1 MRTFRHI
8 SFITLI
14 ISASLLSA
22 CTAEIDDLVGPS
34 FNGNSIAI
42 KALYGSG
49 GLEADGSSQATIR
62 VEVFTADGLMVDG
75 ATVTLTTTLGT
86 LADSSLTTVN
96 GVATTTLTAGTT
108 TGLAYVVA
116 TVENISATTAVPIV
130 NI

>member
-1 MRTFRHI
+1 MF
-8 SFITLI
+8 
-14 ISASLLSA
+14 SA
-22 CTAEIDDLVGPS
+22 CSAEIDELVGPS
-34 FNGNSIAI
+34 FNGNSIVI

-49 GLEADGSSQATIR
+49 GLEANGSSQATIR

-86 LADSSLTTVN
+86 LGASTLTTIN

>member
-8 SFITLI
+8 SFIILI
-14 ISASLLSA
+14 ICASLLSA

-34 FNGNSIAI
+34 FNGNTIAI

-62 VEVFTADGLMVDG
+62 GEVFTADGLMVDG

-86 LADSSLTTVN
+86 LGASTLTTIN

>member
-1 MRTFRHI
+1 MRIFRNI
-8 SFITLI
+8 SYITLI
-14 ISASLLSA
+14 FCASLFTA

-34 FNGNSIAI
+34 FNGNSISI

-49 GLEADGSSQATIR
+49 GLEANGSSQATIR
-62 VEVFTADGLMVDG
+62 VEVFTADGLMVNG
-75 ATVTLTTTLGT
+75 ATITLTTTLGT
-86 LADSSLTTVN
+86 LSSSSLTTVN

-116 TVENISATTAVPIV
+116 TVENISATTAIPIV

>member
-1 MRTFRHI
+1 MRKYRQI
-8 SFITLI
+8 LI
-14 ISASLLSA
+14 FVLVICASLLSA
-22 CTAEIDDLVGPS
+22 CTAEIDELVGPS

-86 LADSSLTTVN
+86 LGASTLTTIN

-108 TGLAYVVA
+108 TGLAYIVA